1 VKQGNPETRER
12 TKTTPAETIQACG
25 PDSSRAR
32 LQWPEMQLAGGM
44 RLSKWIKVVGISK
57 MTAWRWRKD
66 GKLKV
71 VFRYGMAYVTAD
83 TIQKFFTD
91 DGTAPQEPPC
101 RRHSS
106 AGT

>member
-1 VKQGNPETRER
+1 MKQGNPEARESIKA
-12 TKTTPAETIQACG
+12 TPGETTQV
-25 PDSSRAR
+25 SRP
-32 LQWPEMQLAGGM
+32 QHPEMQLAGGM

-91 DGTAPQEPPC
+91 DGTAPQQPPC
-101 RRHSS
+101 RRSS
-106 AGT
+106 PAGT